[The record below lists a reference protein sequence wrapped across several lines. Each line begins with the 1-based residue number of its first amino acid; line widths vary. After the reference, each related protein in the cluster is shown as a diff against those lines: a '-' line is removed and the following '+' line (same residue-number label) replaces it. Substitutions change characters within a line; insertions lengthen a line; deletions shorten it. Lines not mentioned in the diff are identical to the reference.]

1 MKRVDFLKKL
11 GIGLGA
17 VVVAPMVLAEMPA
30 KEKTH
35 PAFNE
40 NLINKRLSELRKY
53 PLTYDECY
61 VPDWNPSM
69 GVPEGWRICNMD
81 DVTLMIK
88 NLPPHWN
95 NKPIDLNYKRGW
107 IIPNIN
113 D

>member
-1 MKRVDFLKKL
+1 MKRVDFLKRL

-61 VPDWNPSM
+61 VPDWSPSM
-69 GVPEGWRICNMD
+69 GVPEGWRVPSRYELEQLCLLQKDI
-81 DVTLMIK
+81 
-88 NLPPHWN
+88 N
-95 NKPIDLNYKRGW
+95 NQIFLGG
-107 IIPNIN
+107 
-113 D
+113 